1 MAGSM
6 VFRFTHLVHGMVILL
21 FALVPVH
28 AQESE
33 LRTDEPKSGNRVESF
48 HENVSIRV
56 LKAAD
61 IIDGFFGSQR
71 IEDDAQQTR
80 VSVRLDYRMI
90 ESEED
95 DLGASISGKIS
106 LPRLE
111 DRWSL
116 IIGRDDDEDSLD
128 QPEDANI
135 DRGVALRFDA
145 INSLTKNVSFDIG
158 VRRPGDSYEV
168 FGRARHRRTRPHKI
182 WVSRFDNKLYL
193 YHNYGLEY
201 DGIFDFDRPLSK
213 TKLFRYR
220 TRIRWWE
227 EPSEC
232 NEGFCP
238 EQTFIVYQRL
248 NSPKHAMSYE
258 FRTRF
263 QSKPEDGSDD
273 YVDVSY
279 LRLRYRHNTKY
290 DWLFYEI
297 QPQIAFRRENEY
309 DGRLSLLLR
318 LEAVFGYKPRYDTLD
333 FGPESQLDK

>member
-1 MAGSM
+1 MM
-6 VFRFTHLVHGMVILL
+6 FRSSHLIRGLVILL
-21 FALVPVH
+21 FALNPVH
-28 AQESE
+28 AQESD
-33 LRTDEPKSGNRVESF
+33 LREDESKSGGRVESL

-71 IEDDAQQTR
+71 IEDDAQKTR
-80 VSVRLDYRMI
+80 VSVRLDYKMI
-90 ESEED
+90 ESEQD

-116 IIGRDDDEDSLD
+116 IIGRDDDEDRLD
-128 QPEDANI
+128 QPEDLDN
-135 DRGVALRFDA
+135 DRSVALRFDA

-168 FGRARHRRTRPHKI
+168 FGRARHRRTRPHKN
-182 WVSRFDNKLYL
+182 WVSRFDNKLYY

-213 TKLFRYR
+213 KALFRYR

-248 NSPKHAMSYE
+248 NTPKHAMSYE
-258 FRTRF
+258 FSTRF
-263 QSKPEDGSDD
+263 QSEPEDGSADI
-273 YVDVSY
+273 VDVSY
-279 LRLRYRHNTKY
+279 FRLRYRHKSKY

-297 QPQIAFRRENEY
+297 RPQIAFRREDEY
-309 DGRLSLLLR
+309 NSRLSLLLR
-318 LEAVFGYKPRYDTLD
+318 LEALFGYKPRYDTLD